1 MSDVVH
7 YELDDT
13 VAIIRLDDGKAN
25 ALGPDVIAGI
35 SKALDRAAGQA
46 KAVLLTGREGK
57 FSAGFN
63 LKVLQSGGPAA
74 GRQLVTAGAKLA
86 LQIARHP
93 TPVVVGC
100 TGHALAMGAVLLCAA
115 DVRIGARGDFKLGF
129 NEVAI
134 GMITPIFLLEL
145 ARERVSKRHIYRA
158 SVAAEIYSPD
168 DAVDAGLLDQA
179 VSVDELPAAALA
191 EAKRLGELPRG
202 AFVGTRA
209 LLRGKTL
216 DYIEAT
222 LEDDMSAAF
231 PS

>member
-35 SKALDRAAGQA
+35 SEALDRAAGEA

-168 DAVDAGLLDQA
+168 GAVDAGLLDQA
-179 VSVDELPAAALA
+179 VAVDELPATALA

-222 LEDDMSAAF
+222 LEDDMSSAF